1 MRTRNTLYLGTALAA
16 LLGGS
21 AHGQALQ
28 AEVMHQ
34 WTSAGE
40 AAAVEVLAD
49 QFTAAGGTWVDA
61 ATTGGENLMAVEIA
75 RITGGNPPT
84 SMQFPLG
91 AEMISLASQGLL
103 QDIDSVATAGKWADV
118 LPKLFLDAITYDGHV
133 YGAPVNNHGQS
144 WLWYNK
150 AALAA
155 AGATEPKTW
164 DEFFAAADKLQAAGV
179 IPVAV
184 GGQAWQLRIVFS
196 GFLATKGGAELYNKV
211 LGDRDEAAIRSPE
224 FKSVVETFMR
234 IRDYADAGNANRDW
248 NVATNMVIT
257 GEAGFNFMGDWAK
270 GEFSAA
276 GQTAGEEYGCV
287 LLSGDDGGTNFVMSG
302 DIFVFPKHGDDSQI
316 PAQNLLAE
324 VMFDVETQA
333 LFNAQKGSVPAR
345 VDVDASSVDACTAY
359 GLEALANT
367 TQQVGSV
374 EFLGTGDFV
383 GAYGDLVGQLWA
395 TPDMTADQ
403 FIDQMVTV
411 ATTIE

>member
-1 MRTRNTLYLGTALAA
+1 MRMKLGLYFGTALAA
-16 LLGGS
+16 LVAGS
-21 AHGQALQ
+21 AHGQELK

-40 AAAVEVLAD
+40 AAAVKVLAD
-49 QFTAAGGTWVDA
+49 RFTAAGGEWVDA

-75 RITGGNPPT
+75 RVTGGNPPT

-91 AEMISLASQGLL
+91 AEMVSLASQGLL
-103 QDIDSVATAGKWADV
+103 QNLDTVATEGKWADV
-118 LPKLFLDAITYDGHV
+118 LPRIFLHGITYEGHI
-133 YGAPVNNHGQS
+133 YAAPVNNHGQN

-150 AALAA
+150 KVLAD
-155 AGATEPKTW
+155 AGAAEPKTW
-164 DEFFAAADKLQAAGV
+164 DEFFAAADKLKAAGV

-196 GFLATKGGAELYNKV
+196 GFLASKGGAELYNKV

-224 FKSVVETFMR
+224 FKTVVETFQKL
-234 IRDYADAGNANRDW
+234 RDYADPGNANRDW
-248 NVATNMVIT
+248 NVATNMVIS

-276 GQTAGEEYGCV
+276 GQTAGTEYGCV
-287 LLSGDDGGTNFVMSG
+287 LLNNGGASNFIMSG
-302 DIFVFPKHGDDSQI
+302 DIFVFPTHKDDSQLA
-316 PAQNLLAE
+316 AQNLLAT
-324 VMFDVETQA
+324 VMMDPETQA

-345 VDVDASSVDACTAY
+345 IDVDASSVDACTQY
-359 GLEALANT
+359 GLSVLAVPE
-367 TQQVGSV
+367 QQLGSV

-383 GAYGDLVGQLWA
+383 GAYGDLVGQLWVD
-395 TPDMTADQ
+395 TSMTADQ
-403 FIDQMVTV
+403 FVDQLVTI